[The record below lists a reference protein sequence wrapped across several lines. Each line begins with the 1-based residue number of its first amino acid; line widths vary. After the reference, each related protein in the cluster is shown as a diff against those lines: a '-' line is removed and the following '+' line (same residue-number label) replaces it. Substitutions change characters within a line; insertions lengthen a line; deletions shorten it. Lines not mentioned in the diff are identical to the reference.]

1 MKFDLNQIKELI
13 NNRYK
18 EDKVNSKLIAFYV
31 AVIIVLYILV
41 LPSSVAY
48 STIML
53 FALLVFPLFTWF
65 LIGKNLFLKRF
76 VFSWLILV
84 FFATIGTYS
93 IGYFLIEIV
102 DLNPQILK
110 VGTISDWIAFAGAI
124 FGSTTTLI
132 AVAFTLFYES
142 SETRNSRML
151 ATLPLLNVD
160 HKYIEDERLDL
171 IGRSVIQ
178 EIKDKWGEGSIIIF
192 KKISSN
198 IVIKNIS
205 SNLIR
210 DMRIRNVFIRFS
222 DGSKAN
228 ILEEDLNFGILLP
241 DSSITIPLNMKLVFE
256 SILKIMNWTGIDNVY
271 FSLLTKIEYFDLSK
285 SQSEPYIHTFVSD
298 LRLNLVN
305 QDTIRKGEPNVSE
318 LNHIE
323 DYYFLSKSI
332 QNDLDLSRFDINK
345 KK

>member
-1 MKFDLNQIKELI
+1 MKFDLNQMKELI
-13 NNRYK
+13 YNSYK
-18 EDKVNSKLIAFYV
+18 RDKLNSALIVMYV
-31 AVIIVLYILV
+31 AVIIVLYVLV

-53 FALLVFPLFTWF
+53 LVLLLFPLSIW
-65 LIGKNLFLKRF
+65 LIIGKNVFLKRF
-76 VFSWLILV
+76 VISWLILV

-93 IGYFLIEIV
+93 IGYFLIELV
-102 DLNPQILK
+102 NLNPQILK
-110 VGTISDWIAFAGAI
+110 VGSISDWIGFAGAI

-142 SETRNSRML
+142 TETRNSRML

-160 HKYIEDERLDL
+160 HKYIEDEKLDL
-171 IGRSVIQ
+171 VGKSVIQ
-178 EIKDKWGEGSIIIF
+178 EIRDMWGEESIIVF

-198 IVIKNIS
+198 ILIANIS

-210 DMRIRNVFIRFS
+210 DMRIRDIFIKFS
-222 DGSKAN
+222 DGSVTS
-228 ILEEDLNFGILLP
+228 ILEDDVFFGIVLP
-241 DSSITIPLNMKLVFE
+241 NSKVTFSLNMKLIFE
-256 SILKIMNWTGIDNVY
+256 RILKIKNSTDIDNIY
-271 FSLLTKIEYFDLSK
+271 FTLVTEIEYFDLSK
-285 SQSEPYIHTFVSD
+285 SQNEPYNHQFYSE
-298 LRLNLVN
+298 LRLILVN
-305 QDTIRKGEPNVSE
+305 QDIAKKNESKATE

>member
-1 MKFDLNQIKELI
+1 MKFDLNQMKELI
-13 NNRYK
+13 YNSYK
-18 EDKVNSKLIAFYV
+18 QDKLNSALIVMYV
-31 AVIIVLYILV
+31 AVIIVLYVLV

-53 FALLVFPLFTWF
+53 LVLLLFPLTIW
-65 LIGKNLFLKRF
+65 LISGKNVFLKRF
-76 VFSWLILV
+76 VISWLILV

-93 IGYFLIEIV
+93 IGYFLIELV
-102 DLNPQILK
+102 NLNPQILK
-110 VGTISDWIAFAGAI
+110 VGSISDWIGFAGAI

-142 SETRNSRML
+142 TETRNSRML

-160 HKYIEDERLDL
+160 HKYIEDEKLDL
-171 IGRSVIQ
+171 VGKSVIQ
-178 EIKDKWGEGSIIIF
+178 EIRDMWGEESIIVF

-198 IVIKNIS
+198 ILIANIS

-210 DMRIRNVFIRFS
+210 DMRIRDIFIKFS
-222 DGSKAN
+222 DGSVTS
-228 ILEEDLNFGILLP
+228 ILEDDVYFGIVLP
-241 DSSITIPLNMKLVFE
+241 DSKVTFSLNMKLIFE
-256 SILKIMNWTGIDNVY
+256 KILKIKNSTDIDNIY
-271 FSLLTKIEYFDLSK
+271 FTLVTEIEYFDLSK
-285 SQSEPYIHTFVSD
+285 SQNEPYIHQFYSE
-298 LRLNLVN
+298 LRFILVN
-305 QDTIRKGEPNVSE
+305 QDIAKKNESKATE

-332 QNDLDLSRFDINK
+332 QNDLDLSKFDINK